1 MVHLPRG
8 KPSAKKNTAAGFPRG
23 SYLGIAANRPL
34 FLRRIVTA
42 AAKVL
47 RCGKNIRQ
55 TIMGVHKVEKLKND
69 GAFYKRFFSLTIT
82 IALQNL
88 IVFSVNLADN
98 LMLGGY
104 SEQALSGVALANQ
117 IQFLLQMLVM
127 GAGEGMIVLA
137 SQYWGKKEVEPIRR
151 IISIGFRFGLAA
163 GLLLAVIMF
172 FFPYQVLGLLTN
184 EAAVIEEGVSY
195 IRVICFSYLFF
206 AMTNILLSALRSV
219 ETVKIAFAVSASTL
233 CINVFLNS
241 LLIYGNLGAPRLGAQ
256 GAAIATL
263 IARIVEFF
271 IMLWYLKFK
280 DKKLNLHARDLL
292 VLDWELLRRYVRVG
306 CPVILSNGIWGIA
319 QAVQT
324 GILGHLGGP
333 AIAANSIATTVFQI
347 ITVISYGAAS
357 ATAVLT
363 GKTIG
368 EGHMDKLRHYSKV
381 LQVLYLII
389 GLCTGLL
396 LFLLKDVIIQ
406 FYSISGETKELAIQF
421 MLVLSVTVIGTSY
434 QVAALTGLVR
444 GGGDTKFVLF
454 NDSIFMWLIVIPS
467 AALAA
472 FVFNAPPVVVFGCL
486 KCDQI
491 LKCAVAFVK
500 VNYGKWIR
508 RLTQ

>member
-1 MVHLPRG
+1 M
-8 KPSAKKNTAAGFPRG
+8 
-23 SYLGIAANRPL
+23 
-34 FLRRIVTA
+34 
-42 AAKVL
+42 
-47 RCGKNIRQ
+47 
-55 TIMGVHKVEKLKND
+55 KLTKD
-69 GAFYKRFFSLTIT
+69 RSFYRWFFRLTLT

-88 IVFSVNLADN
+88 VVFSVNLADN
-98 LMLGGY
+98 IMLGAY
-104 SEQALSGVALANQ
+104 QETSLSGVALVNQ
-117 IQFLLQMLVM
+117 IQFLLQMLNM
-127 GAGEGMIVLA
+127 GVGEGIVVL
-137 SQYWGKKEVEPIRR
+137 SSHYWGKRDVTSIKR
-151 IISIGFRFGLAA
+151 ILSGGLRVGLVIAA
-163 GLLLAVIMF
+163 LLWAVVF
-172 FFPYQVLGLLTN
+172 FFPHEVLSLFTPDQ
-184 EAAVIEEGVSY
+184 AVIEEGVRY
-195 IRVICFSYLFF
+195 LRIICFSYFF
-206 AMTNILLSALRSV
+206 FSYTNILLCAFRSV
-219 ETVKIAFAVSASTL
+219 ETVRVGIIVSLSTL
-233 CINVFLNS
+233 CINVCLNS
-241 LLIYGNLGAPRLGAQ
+241 LLIFGNLGAPRLGAA
-256 GAAIATL
+256 GAAVATL
-263 IARIVEFF
+263 TARVVESVIVTVYLFRVDRKLQF
-271 IMLWYLKFK
+271 RPTDFLKF
-280 DKKLNLHARDLL
+280 DALL
-292 VLDWELLRRYVRVG
+292 FCDAVRTGAPVLA
-306 CPVILSNGIWGIA
+306 SNAIWGLAMGI
-319 QAVQT
+319 QT
-324 GILGHLGGP
+324 AILGHLGAQ

-347 ITVISYGAAS
+347 ITVISYGASS